1 LTGYQAKF
9 NPFKSPTLPLRIY
22 FRDMKFALIGY
33 GKMGKTIEQVIIDQ
47 NKGDEIVLRIGEDNL
62 HDLTTENLRKADVAI
77 EFTRPDAAIVNI
89 NRCFDA
95 GVPVV
100 VGTTAWL
107 DRLDEVKS
115 SCTEKKGG
123 LFYSPNFSIGV
134 NIFFEINRRLAAI
147 MNLQPQYNVSIEE
160 IHHTEKLDAPSGTAI
175 RAAEVML
182 AELSQKKGWV
192 LAHTPGA
199 TSGDS
204 LLITAKREP
213 HVPGTHIVTYSS
225 EVDEIQVIHQAKTR
239 RGFAEGAVMAAR
251 WMAGRKGIYEMKDL
265 LSF

>member
-1 LTGYQAKF
+1 
-9 NPFKSPTLPLRIY
+9 
-22 FRDMKFALIGY
+22 MKFALIGY
-33 GKMGKTIEQVIIDQ
+33 GKMGKAIEQVINDQ

-62 HDLTTENLRKADVAI
+62 ADLTIANLQMADVAI
-77 EFTRPDAAIVNI
+77 EFTRPDAVISNI
-89 NRCFDA
+89 KLCFDA

-107 DRLDEVKS
+107 DKLAEVS
-115 SCTEKKGG
+115 TICTSKNGT

-134 NIFFEINRRLAAI
+134 NIFFEINRKLAAI
-147 MNLQPQYNVSIEE
+147 MNGQPQYEVAIEE

-175 RAAEVML
+175 RT
-182 AELSQKKGWV
+182 AELILESLTRKTKWS
-192 LAHTPGA
+192 LAGLSA
-199 TSGDS
+199 NAVDQANR

-213 HVPGTHIVTYSS
+213 HVPGTHVVTYSS
-225 EVDEIQVIHQAKTR
+225 EADEIQLIHQAKTR

-251 WMAGRKGIYEMKDL
+251 WLPGRKGVFEMKDL

>member
-1 LTGYQAKF
+1 
-9 NPFKSPTLPLRIY
+9 
-22 FRDMKFALIGY
+22 MKFALIGY
-33 GKMGKTIEQVIIDQ
+33 GKMGKAIEQVIIDQ

-62 HDLTTENLRKADVAI
+62 HDLTISNLQKADVAI
-77 EFTRPDAAIVNI
+77 EFTRPDVAIDNI
-89 NRCFDA
+89 YKCFDA
-95 GVPVV
+95 GIPVV

-107 DRLDEVKS
+107 DRLDEVKKR
-115 SCTEKKGG
+115 CTELNGG

-147 MNLQPQYNVSIEE
+147 MDAQSQYNVAIEE

-175 RAAEVML
+175 RTAEVI
-182 AELSQKKGWV
+182 LSQSTHKSKWQ
-192 LAHTPGA
+192 LAGTDKA
-199 TSGDS
+199 SSDMSSS

-213 HVPGTHIVTYSS
+213 NVPGTHVVTYSS
-225 EVDEIQVIHQAKTR
+225 DVDEIQVIHQAKTR

-251 WMAGRKGIYEMKDL
+251 WMAGRHGVYEMKDL

>member
-1 LTGYQAKF
+1 
-9 NPFKSPTLPLRIY
+9 
-22 FRDMKFALIGY
+22 MKFALIGY
-33 GKMGKTIEQVIIDQ
+33 GKMGKAIEQVIKDQ
-47 NKGDEIVLRIGEDNL
+47 NKDDEIVLRIGEDNL
-62 HDLTTENLRKADVAI
+62 ADLTIANLQKADIAI
-77 EFTRPDAAIVNI
+77 EFTRPDAVISNI
-89 NRCFDA
+89 QLCFEA

-107 DRLDEVKS
+107 DKLAEVSTLCS
-115 SCTEKKGG
+115 SKDGA

-134 NIFFEINRRLAAI
+134 NIFFEINRKLAAI
-147 MNLQPQYNVSIEE
+147 MNGQPQYDVAIEE

-175 RAAEVML
+175 RAAEGILGSLTRKTKWTL
-182 AELSQKKGWV
+182 ADPSAKVTDQTNG
-192 LAHTPGA
+192 
-199 TSGDS
+199 

-225 EVDEIQVIHQAKTR
+225 EADEIQLIHQAKTR

-251 WMAGRKGIYEMKDL
+251 WLPGRKGVFEMKDL

>member
-1 LTGYQAKF
+1 
-9 NPFKSPTLPLRIY
+9 
-22 FRDMKFALIGY
+22 MKVALIGY

-47 NKGDEIVLRIGEDNL
+47 GKGDEVVLKIGEENL
-62 HDLTTENLRKADVAI
+62 HELTAENLRKADVAI
-77 EFTRPDAAIVNI
+77 EFTRPDAAVRNI
-89 NRCFDA
+89 ELCFEA

-107 DRLDEVKS
+107 DHLPAIKEQCARLN
-115 SCTEKKGG
+115 GG
-123 LFYSPNFSIGV
+123 LFFSPNFSIGV

-147 MNLQPQYNVSIEE
+147 MDSQPQYNVEIEE

-175 RAAEVML
+175 RTAEVIL
-182 AELSQKKGWV
+182 DKLKAKTHWALSGPDTV
-192 LAHTPGA
+192 
-199 TSGDS
+199 TSPSS

-213 HVPGTHIVTYSS
+213 QVPGTHIVTYSS
-225 EVDEIQVIHQAKTR
+225 AADEIKLIHQAKTR

-251 WMAGRKGIYEMKDL
+251 WMVGRRGVYEMKDL

>member
-1 LTGYQAKF
+1 
-9 NPFKSPTLPLRIY
+9 
-22 FRDMKFALIGY
+22 MKVALIGY

-47 NKGDEIVLRIGEDNL
+47 NKGDEIVLRIGEENL
-62 HDLTTENLRKADVAI
+62 ADLTIANLQKADVVI
-77 EFTRPDAAIVNI
+77 EFTRPDAAIGNI
-89 NRCFDA
+89 NMCFDA

-107 DRLDEVKS
+107 SRLDEVRS
-115 SCTEKKGG
+115 QCAEKNGG

-147 MNLQPQYNVSIEE
+147 MEGQPQYDVSMEE

-175 RAAEVML
+175 KTAEVVMEILSRKKQWKL
-182 AELSQKKGWV
+182 ADPASLGTMS
-192 LAHTPGA
+192 
-199 TSGDS
+199 SDS
-204 LLITAKREP
+204 LLITAKRES
-213 HVPGTHIVTYSS
+213 HVPGTHVVTYSS
-225 EVDEIQVIHQAKTR
+225 DADEIKVIHQAKTR

-251 WMAGRKGIYEMKDL
+251 WMAGRRGVYEMKDL

>member
-1 LTGYQAKF
+1 
-9 NPFKSPTLPLRIY
+9 
-22 FRDMKFALIGY
+22 MKFALLGY
-33 GKMGKTIEQVIIDQ
+33 GKMGKAIEQVIIDQ

-62 HDLTTENLRKADVAI
+62 ADLTIANLQKADVAI
-77 EFTRPDAAIVNI
+77 EFTRPDAVISNI
-89 NRCFDA
+89 KLCFDA

-107 DRLDEVKS
+107 DKLSEVSTLCASKN
-115 SCTEKKGG
+115 GA

-134 NIFFEINRRLAAI
+134 NIFFEINRKLASI
-147 MNLQPQYNVSIEE
+147 MNSQPQYDIAIEE

-175 RAAEVML
+175 RTAEVILESLTRKAKWTL
-182 AELSQKKGWV
+182 ADPFAK
-192 LAHTPGA
+192 
-199 TSGDS
+199 TSDQTGG

-225 EVDEIQVIHQAKTR
+225 DVDEFQLLHQAKTR

-251 WMAGRKGIYEMKDL
+251 WLPGRKGVFEMKDL
-265 LSF
+265 LAF